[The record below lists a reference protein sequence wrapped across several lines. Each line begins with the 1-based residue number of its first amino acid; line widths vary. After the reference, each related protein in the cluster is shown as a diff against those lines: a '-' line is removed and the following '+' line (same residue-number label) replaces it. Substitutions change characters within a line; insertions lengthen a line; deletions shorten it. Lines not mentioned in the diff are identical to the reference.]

1 MEIHHPEKMKQKRKK
16 GERSFVPH
24 TIQGT
29 ILMAFTI
36 ISFVLLMILGL
47 VLYQLFARRMRT
59 SSVESTEQ
67 IVQQSVTNLEDYLAN
82 MRRISDAVYYNVI
95 KNADLSTDS
104 IDREMDLIYE
114 AHLEHL
120 VSMALFTADGR
131 LISASPIATTKEN
144 LDVTTQS
151 WFTEALRKTDNLHFS
166 TPHVEN
172 LFLDPAC
179 RYRWVISLSRA
190 VEIYENG
197 TPTMGVLLVD
207 MNYSTIER
215 MMERINQDSSG
226 QYIYLTDSS
235 GSLIYH
241 PKQMQI
247 NYGILTENNINEA
260 HYQDGH
266 HQELYLGARR
276 QVLLNSVS
284 YTGWKMI
291 AVIPASAYGVDAASL
306 RFVVILLVSISLLV
320 MIFVNQIVSRQ
331 ISLPLNRLN
340 RSIKRMEGGDVVPED
355 IYVGG
360 SEEVEHLGRTL
371 RSSMT
376 RINQLMDDIVIEQEE
391 KRKSEM
397 DALQSQI
404 NPHFLYNTLDSI
416 VWMIEGEHNKDAVFM
431 VTQLASLFRISLS
444 RGKNIIPI
452 AQELRHAENYMNI
465 QKVRY
470 KNNFSVVFDID
481 EKIRD
486 YLSVKLIIQPILE
499 NAIYY
504 GVGDMDPDDDAEIR
518 IRGWLVPDGE
528 VTEGE
533 ACMNTDEA
541 APGAVSMTAA
551 GEARQP
557 DPAEANAGGRAH
569 RQMIQAMSV
578 GDIYIAVSDNGYG
591 MPPEVCENLLKDDE
605 ESRKRVPKHGSGV
618 GLVNVHNRI
627 RIRFGEQYGLMA
639 VSEPDEGTTITI
651 HLPAIPDTPEN
662 QKLLES
668 GHYRTAASDRK
679 TSDMKTAR
687 AASVDPQDAA
697 ATRSDVKRSDVK
709 CSDVKRSDVKCSD
722 VKRSDVKRSDVKRSD
737 VERSNVKRSDMAD
750 ARVDDADRTEGGNQ
764 HV

>member
-1 MEIHHPEKMKQKRKK
+1 MEKQHPAETKQNRKK
-16 GERSFVPH
+16 GKRSYLPH

-67 IVQQSVTNLEDYLAN
+67 IVQQSVINLEDYLAN

-131 LISASPIATTKEN
+131 LISSSPIATTKEN

-151 WFTEALRKTDNLHFS
+151 WFIEALRKTDNLHFS

-172 LFLDPAC
+172 LFLDPAY

-207 MNYSTIER
+207 MNYSTIDR

-266 HQELYLGARR
+266 HQELYLGTRR

-444 RGKNIIPI
+444 RGKNIIPL
-452 AQELRHAENYMNI
+452 AQELKHAENYMNI

-481 EKIRD
+481 ENIRD

-504 GVGDMDPDDDAEIR
+504 GVGDMDPDDGAEIR
-518 IRGWLVPDGE
+518 IRGWLIPDTENEKSGE
-528 VTEGE
+528 G
-533 ACMNTDEA
+533 DA
-541 APGAVSMTAA
+541 AHGQTYDAA
-551 GEARQP
+551 SGPVAARTARQP
-557 DPAEANAGGRAH
+557 DPAEANAGDRAH

-605 ESRKRVPKHGSGV
+605 ESRQRVPKHGSGV

-627 RIRFGEQYGLMA
+627 RIRFGAQYGLMA
-639 VSEPDEGTTITI
+639 ASEPDEGTTITI

-668 GHYRTAASDRK
+668 GHYRTAVSDRK
-679 TSDMKTAR
+679 TADVKTAS
-687 AASVDPQDAA
+687 AGNADTEDAA
-697 ATRSDVKRSDVK
+697 ATRSDVQSSDIT
-709 CSDVKRSDVKCSD
+709 DVL
-722 VKRSDVKRSDVKRSD
+722 
-737 VERSNVKRSDMAD
+737 VED
-750 ARVDDADRTEGGNQ
+750 AGRTEGGKQ
-764 HV
+764 HA

>member
-1 MEIHHPEKMKQKRKK
+1 MEIHHPEETKQKRKK
-16 GERSFVPH
+16 AKRSFLPH

-59 SSVESTEQ
+59 SFVESTEQ
-67 IVQQSVTNLEDYLAN
+67 IVQQSVVNLEDYLAN

-172 LFLDPAC
+172 LFLDPAY

-207 MNYSTIER
+207 MNYSTIDR

-416 VWMIEGEHNKDAVFM
+416 VWMIEGEHNRDAVFM

-444 RGKNIIPI
+444 RGKNIIPL
-452 AQELRHAENYMNI
+452 AQELKHAENYMNI

-481 EKIRD
+481 ENIRD

-504 GVGDMDPDDDAEIR
+504 GVGDMDPDDGAEIR
-518 IRGWLVPDGE
+518 IRGWLIPD
-528 VTEGE
+528 TEKE
-533 ACMNTDEA
+533 K
-541 APGAVSMTAA
+541 A
-551 GEARQP
+551 GEGGAAHGQTYDAASSPVAARTARQP
-557 DPAEANAGGRAH
+557 DPAEANAGDRAH

-605 ESRKRVPKHGSGV
+605 ESRQRVPKHGSGV

-627 RIRFGEQYGLMA
+627 RIRFGAQYGLMA
-639 VSEPDEGTTITI
+639 ASEPDEGTTITI

-668 GHYRTAASDRK
+668 GHYRTAVSDRK
-679 TSDMKTAR
+679 TEDMKTAS
-687 AASVDPQDAA
+687 AGNADTEDAT
-697 ATRSDVKRSDVK
+697 ATRSDVQRSDLADVLVK
-709 CSDVKRSDVKCSD
+709 
-722 VKRSDVKRSDVKRSD
+722 
-737 VERSNVKRSDMAD
+737 D
-750 ARVDDADRTEGGNQ
+750 AGRTEGGNQ

>member
-1 MEIHHPEKMKQKRKK
+1 MEKQHPAETKQNRKK
-16 GERSFVPH
+16 GKRSYLPH

-67 IVQQSVTNLEDYLAN
+67 IVQQSVINLEDYLAN

-131 LISASPIATTKEN
+131 LISSSPIATTKEN

-172 LFLDPAC
+172 LFLDPAY

-207 MNYSTIER
+207 MNYSTIDR

-266 HQELYLGARR
+266 HQELYLGTRR

-444 RGKNIIPI
+444 RGKNIIPL
-452 AQELRHAENYMNI
+452 AQELKHAENYMNI

-481 EKIRD
+481 ENIRD

-504 GVGDMDPDDDAEIR
+504 GVGDMDPDDGAEIR
-518 IRGWLVPDGE
+518 IRGWLIPDTENEKSGE
-528 VTEGE
+528 G
-533 ACMNTDEA
+533 DA
-541 APGAVSMTAA
+541 AHGQTYDAA
-551 GEARQP
+551 SGPVAARTARQP
-557 DPAEANAGGRAH
+557 DPTEANAGDRAH

-605 ESRKRVPKHGSGV
+605 ESRQRVPKHGSGV

-627 RIRFGEQYGLMA
+627 RIRFGAQYGLMA
-639 VSEPDEGTTITI
+639 ASEPDEGTTITI

-668 GHYRTAASDRK
+668 GHYRTAVSDRK
-679 TSDMKTAR
+679 TADVKTA
-687 AASVDPQDAA
+687 SVGNADTEDAA
-697 ATRSDVKRSDVK
+697 ATRSDVQSSDIT
-709 CSDVKRSDVKCSD
+709 DVL
-722 VKRSDVKRSDVKRSD
+722 
-737 VERSNVKRSDMAD
+737 VED
-750 ARVDDADRTEGGNQ
+750 AGRTEGGKQ
-764 HV
+764 HA

>member
-1 MEIHHPEKMKQKRKK
+1 MEKQHPAETKENRKK
-16 GERSFVPH
+16 GKQSYLPH

-67 IVQQSVTNLEDYLAN
+67 IVQQSVINLEDYLAN

-131 LISASPIATTKEN
+131 LISASPIATTKEK

-172 LFLDPAC
+172 LFLDPAY

-207 MNYSTIER
+207 MNYSTIDR

-416 VWMIEGEHNKDAVFM
+416 VWMIEGEHNRDAVFM

-444 RGKNIIPI
+444 RGKNIIPL
-452 AQELRHAENYMNI
+452 AQELKHAENYMNI

-481 EKIRD
+481 ENIRD

-504 GVGDMDPDDDAEIR
+504 GVGDMDPDDGAEIR
-518 IRGWLVPDGE
+518 IRGWLISD
-528 VTEGE
+528 TEKE
-533 ACMNTDEA
+533 K
-541 APGAVSMTAA
+541 A
-551 GEARQP
+551 GEGGAAHGQTYDAASGPVAARTARQP
-557 DPAEANAGGRAH
+557 DPAEANAGDRAH

-605 ESRKRVPKHGSGV
+605 ESRQRVPKHGSGV

-627 RIRFGEQYGLMA
+627 RIRFGAQYGLMA
-639 VSEPDEGTTITI
+639 ASEPDEGTTITI

-668 GHYRTAASDRK
+668 GHYRTAVSDRK
-679 TSDMKTAR
+679 TEDMKTAS
-687 AASVDPQDAA
+687 AGNADTEDAT
-697 ATRSDVKRSDVK
+697 ATRSDVQRSDLADVLVK
-709 CSDVKRSDVKCSD
+709 
-722 VKRSDVKRSDVKRSD
+722 
-737 VERSNVKRSDMAD
+737 D
-750 ARVDDADRTEGGNQ
+750 AGRTEGGNQ

>member
-1 MEIHHPEKMKQKRKK
+1 MEKQHPAETKQNRKK
-16 GERSFVPH
+16 GKRSYLPH

-67 IVQQSVTNLEDYLAN
+67 IVQQSVINLEDYLAN

-131 LISASPIATTKEN
+131 LISSSPIATTKEN

-172 LFLDPAC
+172 LFLDPAY

-207 MNYSTIER
+207 MNYSTIDR

-266 HQELYLGARR
+266 HQELYLGTRR

-444 RGKNIIPI
+444 RGKNIIPL
-452 AQELRHAENYMNI
+452 AQELKHAENYMNI

-481 EKIRD
+481 ENIRD

-504 GVGDMDPDDDAEIR
+504 GVGDMDPDDGAEIR
-518 IRGWLVPDGE
+518 ICGWLIPDTENEKSGE
-528 VTEGE
+528 G
-533 ACMNTDEA
+533 DA
-541 APGAVSMTAA
+541 AHGQTYDAA
-551 GEARQP
+551 SGPVAARTARQP
-557 DPAEANAGGRAH
+557 DPTEANAGDRAH

-605 ESRKRVPKHGSGV
+605 ESRQRVPKHGSGV

-627 RIRFGEQYGLMA
+627 RIRFGAQYGLMA
-639 VSEPDEGTTITI
+639 ASEPDEGTTITI

-668 GHYRTAASDRK
+668 GHYRTAVSDRK
-679 TSDMKTAR
+679 TADVKTAS
-687 AASVDPQDAA
+687 AGNADTEDAA
-697 ATRSDVKRSDVK
+697 ATRSDVQSSDIT
-709 CSDVKRSDVKCSD
+709 DVL
-722 VKRSDVKRSDVKRSD
+722 
-737 VERSNVKRSDMAD
+737 VED
-750 ARVDDADRTEGGNQ
+750 AGRTEGGKQ
-764 HV
+764 HA

>member
-1 MEIHHPEKMKQKRKK
+1 MEIHHPKETKQKRKK
-16 GERSFVPH
+16 GKRSYLPH

-67 IVQQSVTNLEDYLAN
+67 IVQQSVINLEDYLAN

-95 KNADLSTDS
+95 KNADISTDS

-172 LFLDPAC
+172 LFLDPAY

-207 MNYSTIER
+207 MNYSTIDR

-291 AVIPASAYGVDAASL
+291 AVIPASAYGVDASSL

-376 RINQLMDDIVIEQEE
+376 RINQLMEDIVVEQEE

-444 RGKNIIPI
+444 RGKNIIPL
-452 AQELRHAENYMNI
+452 AQELKHAENYMNI

-481 EKIRD
+481 ENIRD

-518 IRGWLVPDGE
+518 IRGWLIPDAEKEKTG
-528 VTEGE
+528 GSG
-533 ACMNTDEA
+533 A
-541 APGAVSMTAA
+541 AHGQTYDATSGPDAA
-551 GEARQP
+551 LKARQP

-627 RIRFGEQYGLMA
+627 RIRFGAQYGLMA
-639 VSEPDEGTTITI
+639 ESEPDEGTTITI

-668 GHYRTAASDRK
+668 GHYTAAASESQASDK
-679 TSDMKTAR
+679 
-687 AASVDPQDAA
+687 Q
-697 ATRSDVKRSDVK
+697 
-709 CSDVKRSDVKCSD
+709 
-722 VKRSDVKRSDVKRSD
+722 
-737 VERSNVKRSDMAD
+737 
-750 ARVDDADRTEGGNQ
+750 DADRKNAGRSDSDSGESSVKGADEKEGGNQ

>member
-1 MEIHHPEKMKQKRKK
+1 MEKQHPAETKQNRKK
-16 GERSFVPH
+16 GKRSYLPH

-67 IVQQSVTNLEDYLAN
+67 IVQQSVINLEDYLAN

-131 LISASPIATTKEN
+131 LISSSPIATTKEN

-172 LFLDPAC
+172 LFLDPAY

-207 MNYSTIER
+207 MNYSTIDR

-266 HQELYLGARR
+266 HQELYLGTRR

-444 RGKNIIPI
+444 RGKNIIPL
-452 AQELRHAENYMNI
+452 AQELKHAENYMNI

-481 EKIRD
+481 ENIRD

-504 GVGDMDPDDDAEIR
+504 GVGDMDPDDGAEIR
-518 IRGWLVPDGE
+518 IRGWLIPDTENEKSGE
-528 VTEGE
+528 G
-533 ACMNTDEA
+533 DA
-541 APGAVSMTAA
+541 AHGQTYDAA
-551 GEARQP
+551 SGPVAARTARQP
-557 DPAEANAGGRAH
+557 DPAEANAGDRAH

-605 ESRKRVPKHGSGV
+605 ESRQRVPKHGSGV

-627 RIRFGEQYGLMA
+627 RIRFGAQYGLMA
-639 VSEPDEGTTITI
+639 ASEPDEGTTITI
-651 HLPAIPDTPEN
+651 HLPAILDTPEN

-668 GHYRTAASDRK
+668 GHYRTAVSDRK
-679 TSDMKTAR
+679 TADVKTAS
-687 AASVDPQDAA
+687 AGNADTEDAA
-697 ATRSDVKRSDVK
+697 ATRSDVQSSDIT
-709 CSDVKRSDVKCSD
+709 DVL
-722 VKRSDVKRSDVKRSD
+722 
-737 VERSNVKRSDMAD
+737 VED
-750 ARVDDADRTEGGNQ
+750 AGRTEGGKQ
-764 HV
+764 HA

>member
-1 MEIHHPEKMKQKRKK
+1 MEKQHPAETKQNRKK
-16 GERSFVPH
+16 GKRSYLPH

-67 IVQQSVTNLEDYLAN
+67 IVQQSVINLEDYLAN

-172 LFLDPAC
+172 LFLDPAY

-207 MNYSTIER
+207 MNYSTIDR

-416 VWMIEGEHNKDAVFM
+416 VWMIEGEHNRDAVFM

-444 RGKNIIPI
+444 RGKNIIPL
-452 AQELRHAENYMNI
+452 AQELKHAENYMNI

-481 EKIRD
+481 ENIRD

-504 GVGDMDPDDDAEIR
+504 GVGDMDPDDGAEIR
-518 IRGWLVPDGE
+518 IRGWLIPDTENEKSGE
-528 VTEGE
+528 G
-533 ACMNTDEA
+533 DA
-541 APGAVSMTAA
+541 AHGQTYDAA
-551 GEARQP
+551 SSPVAARTARQP
-557 DPAEANAGGRAH
+557 DPAEANAGDRAH

-605 ESRKRVPKHGSGV
+605 ESRQRVPKHGSGV

-627 RIRFGEQYGLMA
+627 RIRFGAQYGLMA
-639 VSEPDEGTTITI
+639 TSEPDEGTTITI

-668 GHYRTAASDRK
+668 GHYRTAVSDRK
-679 TSDMKTAR
+679 TVDVKTAS
-687 AASVDPQDAA
+687 AGNADTEDAA
-697 ATRSDVKRSDVK
+697 ATRSDVQRSDIA
-709 CSDVKRSDVKCSD
+709 DVLA
-722 VKRSDVKRSDVKRSD
+722 
-737 VERSNVKRSDMAD
+737 ED
-750 ARVDDADRTEGGNQ
+750 AGRTEGGNQ

>member
-1 MEIHHPEKMKQKRKK
+1 MEKQHPAETKQNRKK
-16 GERSFVPH
+16 GKRSYLPH

-67 IVQQSVTNLEDYLAN
+67 IVQQSVINLEDYLAN

-172 LFLDPAC
+172 LFLDPAY

-207 MNYSTIER
+207 MNYSTIDR

-416 VWMIEGEHNKDAVFM
+416 VWMIEGEHNRDAVFM

-444 RGKNIIPI
+444 RGKNIIPL
-452 AQELRHAENYMNI
+452 AQELKHAENYMNI

-481 EKIRD
+481 ENIRD

-504 GVGDMDPDDDAEIR
+504 GVGDMDPDDGAEIR
-518 IRGWLVPDGE
+518 IRGWLIPDTENEKSGE
-528 VTEGE
+528 G
-533 ACMNTDEA
+533 DA
-541 APGAVSMTAA
+541 AHGQTYDAA
-551 GEARQP
+551 SSPVAARTARQP
-557 DPAEANAGGRAH
+557 DPAEANAGDRAH

-605 ESRKRVPKHGSGV
+605 ESRQRVPKHGSGV

-627 RIRFGEQYGLMA
+627 RIRFGAQYGLMA
-639 VSEPDEGTTITI
+639 ASEPDEGTTITI

-668 GHYRTAASDRK
+668 GHYRTAVSDRK
-679 TSDMKTAR
+679 TVDVKTAS
-687 AASVDPQDAA
+687 AGNADTEDAA
-697 ATRSDVKRSDVK
+697 ATRSDEQSSDIA
-709 CSDVKRSDVKCSD
+709 DVL
-722 VKRSDVKRSDVKRSD
+722 
-737 VERSNVKRSDMAD
+737 VED
-750 ARVDDADRTEGGNQ
+750 AGRTEGGKQ
-764 HV
+764 HA

>member
-1 MEIHHPEKMKQKRKK
+1 MEKQHPAETKQNRKK
-16 GERSFVPH
+16 GKRSYLPH

-67 IVQQSVTNLEDYLAN
+67 IVQQSVINLEDYLAN

-131 LISASPIATTKEN
+131 LISSSPIATTKEN

-172 LFLDPAC
+172 LFLDPAY

-207 MNYSTIER
+207 MNYSTIDR

-266 HQELYLGARR
+266 HQELYLGTRR

-444 RGKNIIPI
+444 RGKNIIPL
-452 AQELRHAENYMNI
+452 AQELKHAENYMNI

-481 EKIRD
+481 ENIRD

-504 GVGDMDPDDDAEIR
+504 GVGDMDPDDGAEIR
-518 IRGWLVPDGE
+518 IRGWLIPDTENEKSGE
-528 VTEGE
+528 G
-533 ACMNTDEA
+533 DA
-541 APGAVSMTAA
+541 AHGQTYDAA
-551 GEARQP
+551 SGPVAARTARQP
-557 DPAEANAGGRAH
+557 DPTDANAGDRAH

-605 ESRKRVPKHGSGV
+605 ESRQRVPKHGSGV

-627 RIRFGEQYGLMA
+627 RIRFGAQYGLMA
-639 VSEPDEGTTITI
+639 ASEPDEGTTITI

-668 GHYRTAASDRK
+668 GHYRTAVSDRK
-679 TSDMKTAR
+679 TADVKTAS
-687 AASVDPQDAA
+687 AGNADTEDAA
-697 ATRSDVKRSDVK
+697 ATRSDVQSSDIT
-709 CSDVKRSDVKCSD
+709 DVL
-722 VKRSDVKRSDVKRSD
+722 
-737 VERSNVKRSDMAD
+737 VED
-750 ARVDDADRTEGGNQ
+750 AGRTEGGKQ
-764 HV
+764 HA

>member
-1 MEIHHPEKMKQKRKK
+1 MKKIRKQAK
-16 GERSFVPH
+16 RSFLPH

-67 IVQQSVTNLEDYLAN
+67 IVQQSVINLEDYLAN

-172 LFLDPAC
+172 LFLDPAY

-207 MNYSTIER
+207 MNYSTIDR

-291 AVIPASAYGVDAASL
+291 AVIPASAYGVDASSL

-376 RINQLMDDIVIEQEE
+376 RINQLMEDIVVEQEE

-444 RGKNIIPI
+444 RGKNIIPL
-452 AQELRHAENYMNI
+452 AQELKHAENYMNI

-481 EKIRD
+481 ENIRD

-518 IRGWLVPDGE
+518 IRGWLIPDGE
-528 VTEGE
+528 TEKG
-533 ACMNTDEA
+533 TA
-541 APGAVSMTAA
+541 APAVVAEHAQPEAVRTADS
-551 GEARQP
+551 GKDWRPE
-557 DPAEANAGGRAH
+557 PAEANAGGRAH

-627 RIRFGEQYGLMA
+627 RIRFGAQYGLMA
-639 VSEPDEGTTITI
+639 ASEPDEGTTITI

-668 GHYRTAASDRK
+668 GHYTAAASESQASDK
-679 TSDMKTAR
+679 
-687 AASVDPQDAA
+687 Q
-697 ATRSDVKRSDVK
+697 
-709 CSDVKRSDVKCSD
+709 
-722 VKRSDVKRSDVKRSD
+722 
-737 VERSNVKRSDMAD
+737 
-750 ARVDDADRTEGGNQ
+750 DADRKNAGRSDSDSGESSVKGADEKEGGNQ

>member
-1 MEIHHPEKMKQKRKK
+1 MKKIRKQAK
-16 GERSFVPH
+16 RSFLPH

-67 IVQQSVTNLEDYLAN
+67 IVQQSVINLEDYLAN

-172 LFLDPAC
+172 LFLDPAY

-207 MNYSTIER
+207 MNYSTIDR

-291 AVIPASAYGVDAASL
+291 AVIPASAYGVDASSL

-376 RINQLMDDIVIEQEE
+376 RINQLMEDIVVEQEE

-444 RGKNIIPI
+444 RGKNIIPL
-452 AQELRHAENYMNI
+452 AQELKHAENYMNI

-481 EKIRD
+481 ENIRD

-518 IRGWLVPDGE
+518 IRGWLIPDTEKEKTGE
-528 VTEGE
+528 GG
-533 ACMNTDEA
+533 A
-541 APGAVSMTAA
+541 AHGQMY
-551 GEARQP
+551 

-605 ESRKRVPKHGSGV
+605 ESRNRVPKHGSGV

-627 RIRFGEQYGLMA
+627 RIRFGAQYGLMA
-639 VSEPDEGTTITI
+639 ASEPDEGTTITI

-668 GHYRTAASDRK
+668 GHYRAK
-679 TSDMKTAR
+679 
-687 AASVDPQDAA
+687 
-697 ATRSDVKRSDVK
+697 
-709 CSDVKRSDVKCSD
+709 
-722 VKRSDVKRSDVKRSD
+722 
-737 VERSNVKRSDMAD
+737 
-750 ARVDDADRTEGGNQ
+750 GGNQ

>member
-1 MEIHHPEKMKQKRKK
+1 MEKQHPAETKQNRKK
-16 GERSFVPH
+16 GKRSYLPH

-67 IVQQSVTNLEDYLAN
+67 IVQQSVINLEDYLAN

-131 LISASPIATTKEN
+131 LISSSPIATTKEN

-172 LFLDPAC
+172 LFLDPAY

-207 MNYSTIER
+207 MNYSTIDR

-266 HQELYLGARR
+266 HQELYLGTRR
-276 QVLLNSVS
+276 QVLQNSVS

-444 RGKNIIPI
+444 RGKNIIPL
-452 AQELRHAENYMNI
+452 AQELKHAENYMNI

-481 EKIRD
+481 ENIRD

-504 GVGDMDPDDDAEIR
+504 GVGDMDPDDGAEIR
-518 IRGWLVPDGE
+518 IRGWLIPDTENEKSGE
-528 VTEGE
+528 G
-533 ACMNTDEA
+533 DA
-541 APGAVSMTAA
+541 AHGQTYDAA
-551 GEARQP
+551 SGPVAARTARQP
-557 DPAEANAGGRAH
+557 DPTEANAGDRAH

-605 ESRKRVPKHGSGV
+605 ESRQRVPKHGSGV

-627 RIRFGEQYGLMA
+627 RIRFGAQYGLMA

-668 GHYRTAASDRK
+668 GHYRTAVSDRK
-679 TSDMKTAR
+679 TADVKTAS
-687 AASVDPQDAA
+687 AGNADTEDAA
-697 ATRSDVKRSDVK
+697 ATRSDVQSSDIT
-709 CSDVKRSDVKCSD
+709 DVL
-722 VKRSDVKRSDVKRSD
+722 
-737 VERSNVKRSDMAD
+737 VED
-750 ARVDDADRTEGGNQ
+750 AGRTEGGKQ
-764 HV
+764 HA

>member
-1 MEIHHPEKMKQKRKK
+1 MEKQHPAETKQNRKK
-16 GERSFVPH
+16 GKRSYLPH

-67 IVQQSVTNLEDYLAN
+67 IVQQSVINLEDYLAN

-172 LFLDPAC
+172 LFLDPAY

-207 MNYSTIER
+207 MNYSTIDR

-266 HQELYLGARR
+266 HQELYLGTRR

-416 VWMIEGEHNKDAVFM
+416 VWMIEGEHNRDAVFM

-444 RGKNIIPI
+444 RGKNIIPL
-452 AQELRHAENYMNI
+452 AQELKHAENYMNI

-481 EKIRD
+481 ENIRD

-504 GVGDMDPDDDAEIR
+504 GVGDMDPDDGAEIR
-518 IRGWLVPDGE
+518 IRGWLIPDTENEKSGE
-528 VTEGE
+528 G
-533 ACMNTDEA
+533 DA
-541 APGAVSMTAA
+541 AHGQTYDAA
-551 GEARQP
+551 SGPVAARTARQP
-557 DPAEANAGGRAH
+557 DPAEANAGVRAH
-569 RQMIQAMSV
+569 MQMIQAMSV

-605 ESRKRVPKHGSGV
+605 ESRQRVPKHGSGV

-627 RIRFGEQYGLMA
+627 RIRFGAQYGLMA
-639 VSEPDEGTTITI
+639 ASEPDEGTTITI

-668 GHYRTAASDRK
+668 GHYRTAVSDRK
-679 TSDMKTAR
+679 TADVKTAS
-687 AASVDPQDAA
+687 AGNADTEDAA
-697 ATRSDVKRSDVK
+697 ATRSDVQSSDIT
-709 CSDVKRSDVKCSD
+709 DVL
-722 VKRSDVKRSDVKRSD
+722 
-737 VERSNVKRSDMAD
+737 VED
-750 ARVDDADRTEGGNQ
+750 AGRTEGGKQ
-764 HV
+764 HA

>member
-1 MEIHHPEKMKQKRKK
+1 MEKQHPAETKQNRKK
-16 GERSFVPH
+16 GKRSYLPH

-67 IVQQSVTNLEDYLAN
+67 IVQQSVINLEDYLAN

-172 LFLDPAC
+172 LFLDPAY

-207 MNYSTIER
+207 MNYSTIDR

-416 VWMIEGEHNKDAVFM
+416 VWMIEGEHNRDAVFM

-444 RGKNIIPI
+444 RGKNIIPL
-452 AQELRHAENYMNI
+452 AQELKHAENYMNI

-481 EKIRD
+481 ENIRD

-504 GVGDMDPDDDAEIR
+504 GVGDMDPDDGAEIR
-518 IRGWLVPDGE
+518 IRGWLISD
-528 VTEGE
+528 TEKE
-533 ACMNTDEA
+533 K
-541 APGAVSMTAA
+541 A
-551 GEARQP
+551 GEGGAAHGQTYDAASGPVAARTARQP
-557 DPAEANAGGRAH
+557 DPAEANAGDRAH
-569 RQMIQAMSV
+569 RQRIQAMSV

-605 ESRKRVPKHGSGV
+605 ESRQRVPKHGSGV

-627 RIRFGEQYGLMA
+627 RIRFGAQYGLMA
-639 VSEPDEGTTITI
+639 ASEPDEGTTITI

-668 GHYRTAASDRK
+668 GHYRTAVLDRK
-679 TSDMKTAR
+679 TVDMKTESAGN
-687 AASVDPQDAA
+687 ADTEDAA
-697 ATRSDVKRSDVK
+697 ATRSDVQRSDIADVLVK
-709 CSDVKRSDVKCSD
+709 
-722 VKRSDVKRSDVKRSD
+722 
-737 VERSNVKRSDMAD
+737 D
-750 ARVDDADRTEGGNQ
+750 AGRTEGGNQ